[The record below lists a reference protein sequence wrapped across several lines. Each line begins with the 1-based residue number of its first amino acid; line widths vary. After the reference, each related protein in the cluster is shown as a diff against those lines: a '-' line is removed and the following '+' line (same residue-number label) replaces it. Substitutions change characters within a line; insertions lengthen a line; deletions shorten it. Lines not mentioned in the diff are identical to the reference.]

1 MKPGKH
7 QRANKDAKIYVAHT
21 LCISMSYVT
30 KTFLLVSSS
39 VESNNNTNCILCT
52 VKTKKENKNGIC
64 WVS

>member
-21 LCISMSYVT
+21 LYMSYVT

-39 VESNNNTNCILCT
+39 VESNNNTNCILST
-52 VKTKKENKNGIC
+52 VKTKKDKNRIC